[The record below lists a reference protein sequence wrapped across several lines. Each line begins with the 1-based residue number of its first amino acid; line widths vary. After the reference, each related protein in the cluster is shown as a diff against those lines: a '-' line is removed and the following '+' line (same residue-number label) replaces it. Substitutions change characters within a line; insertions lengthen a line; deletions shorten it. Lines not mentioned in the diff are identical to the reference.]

1 MSIVEIEM
9 DATAL
14 VATFGRLIGEMDTTM
29 AQAVELSLDIVAA
42 DARTRAPISPGSS
55 ADGESAAQEA
65 TGFLRRS
72 IGAGDVEGTFS
83 AGGLVGVVS
92 ASAPYALHVEYG
104 TKPHEIR
111 PKANRASFGPNQS
124 GYNSQN
130 TKPGKRAL
138 RWPGGAG
145 GAGGWAFAKVVKH
158 PGTAAKP
165 FLRPALT
172 ANRDA
177 IINRFSVA
185 TRLAIARAKAGA

>member
-14 VATFGRLIGEMDTTM
+14 VATFGRLIGEMDATM

-42 DARTRAPISPGSS
+42 DARTRAPISPGSA
-55 ADGESAAQEA
+55 ADGEFMGPVN
-65 TGFLRRS
+65 TGYLRRS
-72 IGAGDVEGTFS
+72 IGAGDVTGSFS
-83 AGGLVGVVS
+83 DGGLEGVVS

-111 PKANRASFGPNQS
+111 PKN
-124 GYNSQN
+124 
-130 TKPGKRAL
+130 KRAL
-138 RWPGGAG
+138 RWASAG
-145 GAGGWAFAKVVKH
+145 GKNGWAFAKVVKH
-158 PGTAAKP
+158 PGTAPKP